1 MQFLAELKEVKTTKT
16 ASLDKEVRV
25 VLLTNDLEAV
35 DLGKDDPDTMYV
47 VTIEKDES

>member
-16 ASLDKEVRV
+16 ASLDKEVRL

-35 DLGKDDPDTMYV
+35 DLGKDDPDTVYK
-47 VTIEKDES
+47 VTIEREE